1 MFTVP
6 TNFAAAAAE
15 QAVEHESGI
24 LGINLESFIIQII
37 TFVLVFVILKKFA
50 FDRIVTILDK
60 RYKVID
66 EGVRHGQQMQKERE
80 KLEKETEKIVR
91 EARLGADEI
100 IGHAQKDA
108 REIVRDAE
116 KAAHKKSEVMLKDAE
131 ARISEEAQQSRRK
144 LEKEIVG
151 LVSEATEAVVHEK
164 VDAKKDAELIDKAI
178 KGRKK

>member
-1 MFTVP
+1 MYYVP
-6 TNFAAAAAE
+6 TNFAAAAE
-15 QAVEHESGI
+15 ESGI
-24 LGINLESFIIQII
+24 LGVNLESFVVQIL

-50 FDRIVTILDK
+50 FARIVTMLDN

-66 EGVRHGQQMQKERE
+66 EGVRHGQQMKEERE
-80 KLEKETEKIVR
+80 RLEKETVKVVR

-100 IGHAQKDA
+100 IGHAQKEA
-108 REIVRDAE
+108 RDIVREAE
-116 KAAHKKSEVMLKDAE
+116 KIANKKSEVMLKDAE
-131 ARISEEAQQSRRK
+131 DRINEEAQQSRRK